1 VIENWVWLL
10 LWGTVV
16 GLDLVSV
23 GQVMF
28 ARPLVAGTVAGMIVG
43 DPIAGGTVGVVLE
56 LFALD
61 VLPVGAVRYPDYGIG
76 AVAAAAT
83 AAGAPGA
90 LGTGVA
96 VCVGLGVA
104 YLGEVGIRVVRSRNT
119 EDMRRNRAALEEG
132 DESVV
137 IGTHLRSLLRD
148 AVRSVAVTAAGL
160 LLAVAA
166 YRWSPVSARG
176 AVLVTIVLVGAA
188 IGAAAG
194 GGMRLGGRGLAL
206 RWFGLGV
213 AAGVVLV
220 VML

>member
-1 VIENWVWLL
+1 MENWVWLL

-43 DPIAGGTVGVVLE
+43 DPVAGGTVGVVLE

-61 VLPVGAVRYPDYGIG
+61 VMPVGAVRYPDYGIG

-137 IGTHLRSLLRD
+137 IATHLRGLLRD
-148 AVRSVAVTAAGL
+148 TLRSVAVTAAGL
-160 LLAVAA
+160 LLAAAA
-166 YRWSPVSARG
+166 YRWAQVTVRG

-188 IGAAAG
+188 IGAAAA
-194 GGMRLGGRGLAL
+194 GGMRLSGRGLAL
-206 RWFGLGV
+206 RWFGLGM

>member
-1 VIENWVWLL
+1 MENWVWLL

-28 ARPLVAGTVAGMIVG
+28 ARPLVAGTVAGRIVG
-43 DPIAGGTVGVVLE
+43 GPVAGGTVGVVLE

-61 VLPVGAVRYPDYGIG
+61 VMPVGAVRYPDYGIG

-137 IGTHLRSLLRD
+137 IATHLRGLLRD
-148 AVRSVAVTAAGL
+148 TLRSVAVTAAGL
-160 LLAVAA
+160 LLAAAA
-166 YRWSPVSARG
+166 YRWAPVTVRG

-188 IGAAAG
+188 VGAAAAG
-194 GGMRLGGRGLAL
+194 GMRLSGRGLAL
-206 RWFGLGV
+206 RWFGLGM

>member
-1 VIENWVWLL
+1 MESWVWLL

-28 ARPLVAGTVAGMIVG
+28 ARPLVAGTVAGMILG

-61 VLPVGAVRYPDYGIG
+61 VMPVGAVRYPDYGIG

-137 IGTHLRSLLRD
+137 IATHLRGLLRD
-148 AVRSVAVTAAGL
+148 TLRSVAVTGAGL
-160 LLAVAA
+160 LLAAAA
-166 YRWSPVSARG
+166 YRWSPITVRG

-188 IGAAAG
+188 IGAAAA
-194 GGMRLGGRGLAL
+194 GGMRLSGRGLAL

-213 AAGVVLV
+213 AAGVIVV

>member
-1 VIENWVWLL
+1 
-10 LWGTVV
+10 
-16 GLDLVSV
+16 
-23 GQVMF
+23 
-28 ARPLVAGTVAGMIVG
+28 MIVG
-43 DPIAGGTVGVVLE
+43 DPVAGGTVGVVLE

-61 VLPVGAVRYPDYGIG
+61 VMPVGAVRYPDYGIG

-137 IGTHLRSLLRD
+137 VATHLRGLLRD
-148 AVRSVAVTAAGL
+148 TLRSVAVTAAGL
-160 LLAVAA
+160 LLAAVA
-166 YRWSPVSARG
+166 YRWSPVTVRG

-188 IGAAAG
+188 IGAAAA
-194 GGMRLGGRGLAL
+194 GGMRLSGRGLAL
-206 RWFGLGV
+206 RWFGLGL